1 MLFYRRDDICLDWID
16 PHRVRMHPQCRV
28 DGERIQAYRQELRGH
43 PGASL
48 QPLLVIDGVCHDGN
62 HRLAAYRYEDVRR
75 ALAVVVR
82 RAASEADGEGE
93 GERVIGFIT
102 PQADEDEGEGEDEDD
117 DGDT

>member
-1 MLFYRRDDICLDWID
+1 MLFYRREDIRLDWID
-16 PHRVRMHPQCRV
+16 LDQVSMHPQCRV
-28 DGERIQAYRQELRGH
+28 DGKRIQAYRHELRGH
-43 PGASL
+43 RGASL

-82 RAASEADGEGE
+82 RAFVEADDAGD

-102 PQADEDEGEGEDEDD
+102 PQVDEDEDEDEDD
-117 DGDT
+117 DGDAT

>member
-1 MLFYRRDDICLDWID
+1 MLFYRRDDIRLDWID
-16 PHRVRMHPQCRV
+16 PDRVRMHPQCRV

-82 RAASEADGEGE
+82 RAGTEDEDE
-93 GERVIGFIT
+93 DGERVIGFVT
-102 PQADEDEGEGEDEDD
+102 PQADEDED
-117 DGDT
+117 DGDGDGDT